1 MKLWKKIFLY
11 SLTLFF
17 ILFTCSGIVFIE
29 KIYKDNL
36 QFAIE
41 STMNKYL
48 NTKSLMDLNSDKL
61 LDIDINNFASIKN
74 WLEITVNG
82 YDINNVE
89 DYNTEL
95 YSQDNQMI
103 MSNFNGQIE
112 GKRKE
117 ILEAKENEK
126 TFIIR
131 DINNKKYVF
140 VSSVIKLRNKNFKLI
155 VSKDIDYVYKKRIDN
170 YRKFLMLDLSTN
182 LILAMGMYIISKNLT
197 NPLVK
202 LSDVSKDIAKG
213 DYSKRAEESNNNDEI
228 GILEKNFN
236 IMIDVIENNIEELKY
251 LNDSKQRFIDSLTHE
266 IKTPITSIIGYSD
279 LLLKSKVNEE
289 IRVKALSY
297 INSEAKRLESLNS
310 TLLKLIFIKQE
321 NTENTFIDIESIIDN
336 SIKTMNYKLQSNNI
350 DIKIRLKN
358 VKILVDRNL
367 IEVLISNLIDNSIKA
382 SKENSSIEID
392 GYFNNDNYVL
402 SIRDY
407 GIGIPKEDL
416 DKVKEPFYMVDKA
429 RTRKN
434 NGVGLGLSICSEICK
449 IYNISFDIY
458 SKLNEGTVITLTFN
472 KESLKYE

>member
-61 LDIDINNFASIKN
+61 LDIDINNSASIKN

-82 YDINNVE
+82 YTINNVE

-131 DINNKKYVF
+131 DVNNKKYVF
-140 VSSVIKLRNKNFKLI
+140 VSSVINLRNKKFKLI

-321 NTENTFIDIESIIDN
+321 NTENIFIDIESIIDN

-350 DIKIRLKN
+350 DIKIRLKK
-358 VKILVDRNL
+358 VKILVDKNL

-458 SKLNEGTVITLTFN
+458 SKINEGTVITLTFN
-472 KESLKYE
+472 KESLKHE

>member
-61 LDIDINNFASIKN
+61 LDIDINNSASIKN

-82 YDINNVE
+82 YTINNVE

-350 DIKIRLKN
+350 DIKIRLKK
-358 VKILVDRNL
+358 VKILVDKNL

-458 SKLNEGTVITLTFN
+458 SKINEGTVITLTFN